1 MHFSIVTNLKYV
13 GLNLRGGY
21 AVPEKK
27 LNLLAE
33 KEGIR
38 HEIMQPGDLEQTIAC
53 IIDAFPRAEPMT
65 KALRITPDEFY
76 LFAEMYCKKAIKDR
90 LSVIAK
96 DTVSGNV
103 IGFLISGNLASEP
116 PEGIETIHEKFHPI
130 MALLD
135 TLDEEYK
142 KSVTVNEE
150 NVLRLFMGGVSKQYE
165 GKNIVTTLIE
175 ENLTLAKLKNFSRA
189 IGEATGS
196 VSQHILLD
204 KLGFQNKYVI
214 EYKAFTYNGEHVFR
228 HIEDAS
234 RCILVEKQL

>member
-103 IGFLISGNLASEP
+103 IGFLISENLASEP

-130 MALLD
+130 MAQYKRSCHQVPLD
-135 TLDEEYK
+135 SY
-142 KSVTVNEE
+142 SSIII
-150 NVLRLFMGGVSKQYE
+150 RSFMSK
-165 GKNIVTTLIE
+165 T
-175 ENLTLAKLKNFSRA
+175 NLPYGLTWL
-189 IGEATGS
+189 
-196 VSQHILLD
+196 
-204 KLGFQNKYVI
+204 
-214 EYKAFTYNGEHVFR
+214 
-228 HIEDAS
+228 
-234 RCILVEKQL
+234 